1 MKIIGAVNAD
11 VSSDFFHSFGAQH
24 HAPDDFDYDQTVA
37 QIVQAEQS
45 LQAIQPQVAA
55 NTADIATNSTGIT
68 TNAADITTNT
78 TNVTATTAKDLRS
91 FSTLMQI
98 LPKTTSTLS
107 ILGPLLSRATL
118 ATLSHPGC
126 T

>member
-11 VSSDFFHSFGAQH
+11 VSSDFFHSFGEHTEVQH

-55 NTADIATNSTGIT
+55 NTADIATNTTG
-68 TNAADITTNT
+68 ITTNT
-78 TNVTATTAKDLRS
+78 TNVTATTAKADGIAQ
-91 FSTLMQI
+91 FFDI
-98 LPKTTSTLS
+98 D
-107 ILGPLLSRATL
+107 AN
-118 ATLSHPGC
+118 
-126 T
+126 

>member
-11 VSSDFFHSFGAQH
+11 VSSDFFHSFGEHTEVQH

-55 NTADIATNSTGIT
+55 NTADITTNATGIT
-68 TNAADITTNT
+68 TNATGVAANAADIATNT
-78 TNVTATTAKDLRS
+78 TNVAANTAKASENEDRTDEMME
-91 FSTLMQI
+91 FF
-98 LPKTTSTLS
+98 
-107 ILGPLLSRATL
+107 G
-118 ATLSHPGC
+118 
-126 T
+126 

>member
-11 VSSDFFHSFGAQH
+11 VSSDFFHSFGEHTEVQH

-55 NTADIATNSTGIT
+55 NTADITTNATGIT
-68 TNAADITTNT
+68 TNATGITTNATGVAANAADIATNT
-78 TNVTATTAKDLRS
+78 TNVAANTAKASENEDRTDEMME
-91 FSTLMQI
+91 FF
-98 LPKTTSTLS
+98 
-107 ILGPLLSRATL
+107 G
-118 ATLSHPGC
+118 
-126 T
+126 